1 MQLICFSWEWLLDVK
16 KKKTL
21 WEPSQT
27 MLIHKKKEIKAWTQF
42 EFFFMKPQ
50 MNQLLSLLSVM
61 KNKNKKIRKSVIM
74 LQKKRKKSVISD
86 MGYLNHYL
94 CICCIVNAEE
104 ENRFALLN
112 KAVAMFHM
120 LNWLAFMMA
129 GGDDK
134 FEERNTCRS
143 QTNEPWIS
151 IADTFGRW
159 WGSLPWSMF
168 SQGVMIFWTRKVE
181 LKVMLADERGQN
193 LEVDWWMKNNLLG
206 CVEIFFVEHL
216 DYWKFGW
223 GTKMMLGAT
232 LLLNLKM

>member
-1 MQLICFSWEWLLDVK
+1 MDPIWIFFYETTSEQVVVIIICY
-16 KKKTL
+16 KKTKN
-21 WEPSQT
+21 
-27 MLIHKKKEIKAWTQF
+27 KKKEEISHYVT
-42 EFFFMKPQ
+42 
-50 MNQLLSLLSVM
+50 
-61 KNKNKKIRKSVIM
+61 KKKEKSV
-74 LQKKRKKSVISD
+74 KSD
-86 MGYLNHYL
+86 MGYLSHYL

-112 KAVAMFHM
+112 KAVVMFHM
-120 LNWLAFMMA
+120 LNWLAFTMA

-159 WGSLPWSMF
+159 WGSLPRSMI

-206 CVEIFFVEHL
+206 CVEIFLVEHL
-216 DYWKFGW
+216 DYW
-223 GTKMMLGAT
+223 
-232 LLLNLKM
+232 

>member
-1 MQLICFSWEWLLDVK
+1 
-16 KKKTL
+16 
-21 WEPSQT
+21 
-27 MLIHKKKEIKAWTQF
+27 
-42 EFFFMKPQ
+42 
-50 MNQLLSLLSVM
+50 
-61 KNKNKKIRKSVIM
+61 
-74 LQKKRKKSVISD
+74 

-112 KAVAMFHM
+112 KAVVMFRM
-120 LNWLAFMMA
+120 LNWLAFTMA

-159 WGSLPWSMF
+159 WGSLPRSMI

-193 LEVDWWMKNNLLG
+193 LVVDWWMKNNLLG
-206 CVEIFFVEHL
+206 CVEIFF
-216 DYWKFGW
+216 GW
-223 GTKMMLGAT
+223 TSC
-232 LLLNLKM
+232 LLVIWMRNKDDVRHNTFAELENAAKARGRS